1 LKSGQDES
9 RKTYKILFVKLSENM
24 SAELPHNWQ
33 NDLMNE
39 IEDVERQLEDALER
53 IGTIQR
59 VKDDYD
65 RALKSA
71 RKAKADISHFIGVL
85 NDESR

>member
-1 LKSGQDES
+1 
-9 RKTYKILFVKLSENM
+9 M
-24 SAELPHNWQ
+24 STELPHDWQ
-33 NDLMNE
+33 NNLMNE

-65 RALKSA
+65 KALASA
-71 RKAKADISHFIGVL
+71 RKAKADISHFIGVF
-85 NDESR
+85 NDESRQLTD